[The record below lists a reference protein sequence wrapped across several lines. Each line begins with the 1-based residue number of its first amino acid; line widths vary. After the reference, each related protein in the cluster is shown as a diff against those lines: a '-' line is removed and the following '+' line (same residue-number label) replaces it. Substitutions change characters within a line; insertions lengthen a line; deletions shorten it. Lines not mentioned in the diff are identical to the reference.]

1 VVAAQ
6 FDEFVAVLQVVKL
19 EEVVML
25 AVFGVGFR

>member
-1 VVAAQ
+1 VAAAQ